1 MAKARVGPQMTCAL
15 RPNPRNLAAKL
26 GTSQPAFPTW
36 GRILGWTSTGD
47 TSFEKLR
54 IFFGCRC
61 VSPDLLP
68 RHLDEPSPSIQ
79 FAEDIQVAEKE
90 IKMEASCLNIAGRGR
105 NMKEERNSQNVRI
118 DQGKT
123 MGKLKTERQEWVQH
137 WCAPYETR
145 LE

>member
-26 GTSQPAFPTW
+26 GTSQPGFPTW

-54 IFFGCRC
+54 IFFGCRF
-61 VSPDLLP
+61 VTPDLLP
-68 RHLDEPSPSIQ
+68 RHLHEPSHS
-79 FAEDIQVAEKE
+79 IQVAEEE

-105 NMKEERNSQNVRI
+105 NMKEEQNF
-118 DQGKT
+118 
-123 MGKLKTERQEWVQH
+123 
-137 WCAPYETR
+137 
-145 LE
+145 